1 MKSIH
6 KFSIFLVSLLVS
18 YQSLAMS
25 STLTGMQLGDDAAQL
40 TIVEY
45 RSLTCSHCADFSNNI
60 FPEIKEK
67 YIDTGKIKFEV
78 RPFALNAIDLNAF
91 KLLHCA
97 DEKDF
102 FAMEKL
108 LFQDQ
113 KKWIVT
119 KQSDRVLENST
130 DALRTYS
137 TLFSISED
145 EFNSCMENEEI
156 TDFILTMRI
165 DAVEDYDVSSTPSFI
180 IDGDLYSGNMS
191 FSEFEKIIE
200 KKIN

>member
-1 MKSIH
+1 MCI
-6 KFSIFLVSLLVS
+6 
-18 YQSLAMS
+18 
-25 STLTGMQLGDDAAQL
+25 
-40 TIVEY
+40 
-45 RSLTCSHCADFSNNI
+45 R
-60 FPEIKEK
+60 
-67 YIDTGKIKFEV
+67 
-78 RPFALNAIDLNAF
+78 
-91 KLLHCA
+91 
-97 DEKDF
+97 
-102 FAMEKL
+102 
-108 LFQDQ
+108 
-113 KKWIVT
+113 
-119 KQSDRVLENST
+119 DR
-130 DALRTYS
+130 YS